1 MKKLSI
7 LFLLALVF
15 QPLLQGSAARFA
27 VVATPNTYD
36 DRNLTVFA
44 YTGTWTNTVAA
55 SAYKSSHHVS
65 SVLNSEAT
73 FSFSGDHFDLI
84 YTAGPSFR
92 MLGIYV
98 DTVLQTTLNQN
109 RATIAYQQRWHSP
122 TYTDATHTVRLVH
135 ASGSYVSVD
144 GIQVFG
150 PPDLIFPDSITDLV
164 AGSGPSGGTATLNW
178 SAPGD
183 DGAVG
188 TASAYLVRYSTSAIS
203 NETLWN
209 AATATTINVPAPA
222 VAGTPQTMTVVGLS
236 PGLTYYFA
244 VRARDDGFNL
254 GGLSNSV
261 SATALASTPLAAGTH
276 ENTSANLLYAGT
288 WTISNSA
295 SASGGNYRVSSVL
308 GNSIG
313 FMFNGTDFQ
322 VGYAT
327 SSKYG
332 KLDVY
337 VDGAKVGTITQT
349 STLAGW
355 KKTWQSGA
363 FTNGTHSVLLVHA
376 SGSKANLDFIKVNL
390 NIPLI
395 WPTISTQFVVGGFSS
410 PVLVT
415 HAGDGSGRIFIVEQ
429 PGVIQIYDGVSVNGT
444 PFLDITGRVDFNGE
458 RGLLSMAF
466 PPNYST
472 SGHFYVF
479 YTDNGGD
486 LILSRFGLTG
496 NPDVADDTSEQI
508 VLTIEHSANTN
519 HNGGHLA
526 FGPDGFLYFSSGDGG
541 GSGDPAGNGQN
552 LNTRLGKILRL
563 DVNTNISPYYL
574 VPPSNPFVGISG
586 DDLIWAY
593 GLRNPWRFSFD
604 RLTGDLFIGD
614 VGQSAWE
621 EVDFQPAGFVGG
633 ANYGWRILEG
643 KHCYSPSSGCVAP
656 AGYVAPVAEY
666 SHSLGCSITGGYV
679 YRGSTYA
686 SMQGYYFYSDY
697 CTGRI
702 WGLQRVGGTWFT
714 TQLMDTAFNV
724 SSFGEDEAGNLYLVN
739 LGGSIYEVVAP

>member
-27 VVATPNTYD
+27 LVATPNTYD
-36 DRNLTVFA
+36 DKNLTVFT
-44 YTGTWTNTVAA
+44 YTGTWVNAAAA
-55 SAYKSSHHVS
+55 SAYLKSHHVS
-65 SVLNSEAT
+65 TVVNSEANFT
-73 FSFSGDHFDLI
+73 FSGNRFDLI
-84 YTAGPSFR
+84 YTAGPSLG

-109 RATIAYQQRWHSP
+109 NATSAYQQRWNSP

-135 ASGSYVSVD
+135 ASGRYASVD

-150 PPDLIFPDSITDLV
+150 PPDLIFPGAIADLV

-178 SAPGD
+178 TAPGD

-188 TASAYLVRYSTSAIS
+188 TATSYLVRYSTSAITD
-203 NETLWN
+203 ETLWN

-222 VAGTPQTMTVVGLS
+222 VAGTPQMMTVVGLS

-244 VRARDDGFNL
+244 VRARDDGLNL

-261 SATALASTPLAAGTH
+261 SATALASTPLAVGTH
-276 ENTSANLLYAGT
+276 ENTSANLFYAGT

-295 SASGGNYRVSSVL
+295 SASGGNYRVSSTL

-313 FMFNGTDFQ
+313 FMFSGTDFQ

-327 SSKYG
+327 STKYG
-332 KLDVY
+332 KMDVY

-349 STLAGW
+349 SGLAKW

-376 SGSKANLDFIKVNL
+376 MGAKVNLDFVKVNL
-390 NIPLI
+390 NIPI
-395 WPTISTQFVVGGFSS
+395 SWPTITTQFVVGGLSS

-633 ANYGWRILEG
+633 ANYGWKILEG
-643 KHCYSPSSGCVAP
+643 KHCYSPSSGCVNP
-656 AGYVAPVAEY
+656 FGYVAPVAEY

-679 YRGSTYA
+679 YRGSAYV

-697 CTGRI
+697 CSGRI
-702 WGLQRVGGTWFT
+702 WGLQRISGTWFT
-714 TQLMDTAFNV
+714 TQLLDTAFNV
-724 SSFGEDEAGNLYLVN
+724 SSFGEDEAGNLYLVD